1 MQVRTLVNLVKQTLS
16 DWNDD
21 KAPRLGAALAYYAV
35 FSIPPLILLVIS
47 TVGFFYRG
55 DVAGAIEEQLRALV
69 GGETARTFLE
79 VRQSPDES
87 HGLLP
92 AVFGGLLLLLG
103 ASGVFGEL
111 QDAMNTIWEVKDRG
125 KRGLWDLVKD
135 RFLSFTMIFGVAFLL
150 LISLVL
156 TAAIA
161 WVANWLPGG
170 EALGHLLELSLSLVL
185 ITFLFAMIFKFL
197 PDVKIA
203 WSDVWIGAAVTAAL
217 FIIGKFLI
225 GFYLAKGALASSYGN
240 AGAVIV
246 MILWVYYS
254 AQILFLGAEFT
265 QVYANNYGSR
275 VEPTERRQAEVGE
288 GL

>member
-1 MQVRTLVNLVKQTLS
+1 
-16 DWNDD
+16 
-21 KAPRLGAALAYYAV
+21 
-35 FSIPPLILLVIS
+35 
-47 TVGFFYRG
+47 
-55 DVAGAIEEQLRALV
+55 
-69 GGETARTFLE
+69 
-79 VRQSPDES
+79 
-87 HGLLP
+87 
-92 AVFGGLLLLLG
+92 
-103 ASGVFGEL
+103 
-111 QDAMNTIWEVKDRG
+111 MNTIWEVKDRG